1 MLQEKWKLNNELKDE
16 AKDISRTEEQNDKKI
31 RNREN
36 MRKIKNPSRRCNI
49 CIIRVPRMKKRE
61 NSRESGQRNKFKI
74 ISHNQFSKSKA
85 SLKCPAQGMKILLSQ
100 ATSMKMSKC
109 LK

>member
-1 MLQEKWKLNNELKDE
+1 MKLKTSSEQKSKMTKELE
-16 AKDISRTEEQNDKKI
+16 
-31 RNREN
+31 RES

-49 CIIRVPRMKKRE
+49 YIIGVLRMKKRK

-74 ISHNQFSKSKA
+74 ISHDQFSRSKA

-109 LK
+109 